1 MASYTRR
8 HLSGSTDGQPINVTG
23 TATGSANTI
32 HTSVSGSTSF
42 DELYLWVSNLS
53 ASDCTLTI
61 EWGSATDP
69 GGLLMKSVVV
79 PANCPPTPFAFGHTL
94 NNAKVAKAF
103 AQTTAVLNI
112 TGFVNRIS

>member
-1 MASYTRR
+1 MASYTRVL
-8 HLSGSTDGQPINVTG
+8 LSGSTDGLPINVTG

-32 HTSVSGSTSF
+32 HTAVSGSASF
-42 DELYLWVSNLS
+42 DELYLWVSNTS

-79 PANCPPTPFAFGHTL
+79 PANCGPTPFSFGQVL
-94 NNAKVAKAF
+94 NNAKVVKAC